1 MKSKSSQKRP
11 LLSPPLLLGLGMFC
25 LLAARL
31 TPSLPV
37 TSATYWYVADLSRS
51 VAYLTLAGYLLA
63 VTPYDPLRTK
73 CLVAAIFGW
82 AAVDL
87 VACAAWYAFG
97 FGGYWFANI
106 AQAMGVVIGATFYWF
121 RSYRAPSASPEPG
134 RIYCLRHRPRSPQ
147 DLILAL
153 AGLFGPYGGYAIYC
167 RGLVYQFRRGVMT
180 SSPFVPSL
188 YVAYHCTEGTMAS
201 AEHSAQLDAMVG
213 RRWQLFGSNCVT
225 LLGRFW
231 ANDGRKNTS
240 ATGRANCNCQD
251 EQRCG

>member
-1 MKSKSSQKRP
+1 MRSTSSRKRQ
-11 LLSPPLLLGLGMFC
+11 LLSPHHLLGLVMFC

-37 TSATYWYVADLSRS
+37 TSATYWYVTDLSRS

-87 VACAAWYAFG
+87 AVCVTWYGFG
-97 FGGYWFANI
+97 LGGYWFANA
-106 AQAMGVVIGATFYWF
+106 AQAVGVVIGALFYWF
-121 RSYRAPSASPEPG
+121 RSYRTPSAIPEPG
-134 RIYCLRHRPRSPQ
+134 RIYCLRHSPRSPQ

-167 RGLVYQFRRGVMT
+167 RGRVYQFRRGLMT
-180 SSPFVPSL
+180 SSLFVSSV
-188 YVAYHCTEGTMAS
+188 YVAYHCSEGSIATDRHAG
-201 AEHSAQLDAMVG
+201 QLDAMVG
-213 RRWQLFGSNCVT
+213 QKWQLFGSNCVT

-251 EQRCG
+251 EQ